1 MKPLGYNKD
10 SNMVLPKRMDYHLHT
25 AVTIDGNMHEMEACE
40 RALVLGIQEIAFTN
54 HVMLNQPDHLI
65 SPTAFTRHWE
75 SIQGYQEQYPGLRI
89 LLGIEMDYY
98 PGREDEISDKIRFY
112 EALIGRPFDLILGA
126 IHDINGGFFSNRA
139 VAVDFFKNRD
149 LVATYREY
157 YELAACAVRSQ
168 LFDIMA
174 HPDLI
179 KKYTHQ
185 LTPFVPL
192 ESYKDAI
199 EVYIAELVACGVG
212 IEINTKGM
220 KLPVREAYPSNQF
233 LELYLARV
241 RDSGSDPLITI
252 GSDAH
257 KAMNI
262 GYGFSEVYQLL
273 QHYNVSNLV
282 SFDKREKSPFSI

>member
-1 MKPLGYNKD
+1 MCF
-10 SNMVLPKRMDYHLHT
+10 PKQMDYHLHT
-25 AVTIDGNMHEMEACE
+25 AVTIDGNMHELEACE
-40 RALVLGIQEIAFTN
+40 RALALGIQEIAFTN
-54 HVMLNQPDHLI
+54 HVMLNQPDYLI
-65 SPTAFTRHWE
+65 SPASFTTHWE
-75 SIQGYQEQYPGLRI
+75 NIQVCQEQYPGLRI

-98 PGREDEISDKIRFY
+98 PGREGEISDKITFY

-126 IHDINGGFFSNRA
+126 IHDIKGGFFSNKN
-139 VAVDFFKNRD
+139 VAVGFFKNRD
-149 LVATYREY
+149 IVTTYREY

-192 ESYKDAI
+192 ESYQDTVEA
-199 EVYIAELVACGVG
+199 YIAELVSCGVG

-220 KLPVREAYPSNQF
+220 KLPVSEAYPSNQF
-233 LELYLARV
+233 LELYLARA
-241 RDSGSDPLITI
+241 RDSGADPLLTT

-257 KAMNI
+257 KAVDV
-262 GYGFSEVYQLL
+262 GFGFSEVYQLL
-273 QHYNVSNLV
+273 QRFNVNHLV
-282 SFDKREKSPFSI
+282 SFDKRNKSPFSI